1 MLETLSDRL
10 SKVIKTVTG
19 QARLTESNIKDAL
32 REVRIALLE
41 ADVGLPIVKDFIEEV
56 RAKAE
61 GQEVLGSLTPGQALI
76 GVVKD
81 ELTAL
86 MGTSNAELSLFA
98 QPPAII
104 LMAGLQGA
112 GKTTTCGKLA
122 FKLLRDKKRV
132 LLVSCDIRRPA
143 AVAQLAAIAQQ
154 VGVDSYPSEKHMS
167 ALQIAE
173 SALEFAKRN
182 FYDVLIVDTAGR
194 LSIDQEMMNEIKTLS
209 TTLNPVETLFT
220 LDAMQGQDAVNV
232 ARVFSETLSLTG
244 VILTKMDGDSR
255 GGAAL
260 SVRKVTGQ
268 PIKFIG
274 TGEKMDGLEPFFPER
289 LATRILGM
297 GDILSLVDD
306 AKKSVDDKEAVKLA
320 KKLKSGKRF
329 NLEDFKSQMQQMQK
343 MGGMGAIMEKLP
355 ANLSQAAQG
364 ASLDDKAASRTI
376 GIIESMTVGERR
388 RPEVIKAS
396 RKRRIAKGAGVSVQE
411 VNKLLKQFEQMQKMM
426 KLMGKGGGLK
436 RMLSGMGGAMGGRG

>member
-10 SKVIKTVTG
+10 SQVIKAVTG

-41 ADVGLPIVKDFIEEV
+41 ADVALPIVKDFIEEV
-56 RAKAE
+56 KVKAE
-61 GQEVLGSLTPGQALI
+61 GKEVLGSLTPGQALI

-86 MGTSNAELSLFA
+86 MGTRNAELSLA
-98 QPPAII
+98 VQPPAII

-122 FKLLRDKKRV
+122 LKLSQDKKRV
-132 LLVSCDIRRPA
+132 LLVSCDVRRPA
-143 AVAQLAAIAQQ
+143 AVAQLTAVAKQ
-154 VGVDSYPSEKHMS
+154 VGVDSYLPQQGAS
-167 ALQIAE
+167 ALKIAE
-173 SALEFAKRN
+173 AALEFAKKN

-194 LSIDQEMMNEIKTLS
+194 LSIDKEMMDEIRALS
-209 TTLNPVETLFT
+209 EILNPVETLFT
-220 LDAMQGQDAVNV
+220 VDAMQGQDAVNV
-232 ARVFSETLSLTG
+232 ARTFSETLSLTG

-260 SVRKVTGQ
+260 SVRRVTGQ
-268 PIKFIG
+268 PIKFLG

-306 AKKSVDDKEAVKLA
+306 AKKSVDDKEAAKLA
-320 KKLKSGKRF
+320 RKLKSGKRF
-329 NLEDFKSQMQQMQK
+329 NLEDFKSQMQQMQN

-355 ANLSQAAQG
+355 SNLSQAAHG
-364 ASLDDKAASRTI
+364 ASLDEKTASRTI
-376 GIIESMTVGERR
+376 GIIDSMTVVERR

-396 RKRRIAKGAGVSVQE
+396 RKRRIAKGSGVSVQE

-426 KLMGKGGGLK
+426 KLMGKTGGLK
-436 RMLSGMGGAMGGRG
+436 RMLSGLGGAMGRR

>member
-10 SKVIKTVTG
+10 SQVIKTVTG

-41 ADVGLPIVKDFIEEV
+41 ADVALPIVKDFIEEV
-56 RAKAE
+56 KVKAE
-61 GQEVLGSLTPGQALI
+61 GKEVLGSLTPGQALI

-86 MGTSNAELSLFA
+86 MGTRNAELSLA
-98 QPPAII
+98 VQPPAII

-122 FKLLRDKKRV
+122 LKLSQDKKRV
-132 LLVSCDIRRPA
+132 LLVSCDVRRPA
-143 AVAQLAAIAQQ
+143 AVAQLTAVAKQ
-154 VGVDSYPSEKHMS
+154 VGVDSYPPQQGAS
-167 ALQIAE
+167 ALKIAE
-173 SALEFAKRN
+173 AALEFAKKN

-194 LSIDQEMMNEIKTLS
+194 LSIDKEMMDEIRALS
-209 TTLNPVETLFT
+209 EILNPVETLFT
-220 LDAMQGQDAVNV
+220 VDAMQGQDAVNV
-232 ARVFSETLSLTG
+232 AQTFSETLSLTG

-260 SVRKVTGQ
+260 SVRRVTGQ
-268 PIKFIG
+268 PIKFLG

-306 AKKSVDDKEAVKLA
+306 AKKSVDDKEAAKLA
-320 KKLKSGKRF
+320 RKLKSGKRF
-329 NLEDFKSQMQQMQK
+329 NLEDFKSQMQQMQN

-355 ANLSQAAQG
+355 SNLSQAAQG
-364 ASLDDKAASRTI
+364 ASLDEKTASLTI
-376 GIIESMTVGERR
+376 GIIDSMTVVERR

-396 RKRRIAKGAGVSVQE
+396 RKRRIAKGSGVSVQE

-426 KLMGKGGGLK
+426 KLMGKTGGLK
-436 RMLSGMGGAMGGRG
+436 RMLSGLGGAMGRR

>member
-10 SKVIKTVTG
+10 SQVIKTVTG

-41 ADVGLPIVKDFIEEV
+41 ADVALPIVKDFIEEV
-56 RAKAE
+56 KVKAE
-61 GQEVLGSLTPGQALI
+61 GKEVLGSLTPGQALI

-86 MGTSNAELSLFA
+86 MGTRNAELSLA
-98 QPPAII
+98 VQPPAII

-122 FKLLRDKKRV
+122 LKLSQDKKRV
-132 LLVSCDIRRPA
+132 LLVSCDVRRPA
-143 AVAQLAAIAQQ
+143 AVAQLTAVAKQ
-154 VGVDSYPSEKHMS
+154 VGVDSYPPQQGAS
-167 ALQIAE
+167 ALKIAE
-173 SALEFAKRN
+173 AALEFAKKN

-194 LSIDQEMMNEIKTLS
+194 LSIDKEMMDEIRTLS
-209 TTLNPVETLFT
+209 EILNPVETLFT
-220 LDAMQGQDAVNV
+220 VDAMQGQDAVNV
-232 ARVFSETLSLTG
+232 ARTFSETLSLTG

-260 SVRKVTGQ
+260 SVTRVTGQ
-268 PIKFIG
+268 PIKFLG

-306 AKKSVDDKEAVKLA
+306 AKKSVDDKEAAKLA
-320 KKLKSGKRF
+320 RKLKSGKRF
-329 NLEDFKSQMQQMQK
+329 NLEDFKSQMQQMQN

-355 ANLSQAAQG
+355 SNLSQAAQG
-364 ASLDDKAASRTI
+364 ASLDEKTASRTI
-376 GIIESMTVGERR
+376 GIIDSMTVVERR

-396 RKRRIAKGAGVSVQE
+396 RKRRIAKGSGVSVQE

-426 KLMGKGGGLK
+426 KLMGKTGGLK
-436 RMLSGMGGAMGGRG
+436 RMLSGLGGAMGGR

>member
-10 SKVIKTVTG
+10 SQVIKTVTG

-41 ADVGLPIVKDFIEEV
+41 ADVALPIVKDFIEEV
-56 RAKAE
+56 KVKAE
-61 GQEVLGSLTPGQALI
+61 GKEVLGSLTPGQALI

-86 MGTSNAELSLFA
+86 MGTRNAELSLA
-98 QPPAII
+98 VQPPAII

-122 FKLLRDKKRV
+122 LKLSQDKKRV
-132 LLVSCDIRRPA
+132 LLVSCDVRRPA
-143 AVAQLAAIAQQ
+143 AVAQLTAVAKQ
-154 VGVDSYPSEKHMS
+154 VGVDSYPPQQGAS
-167 ALQIAE
+167 ALKIAE
-173 SALEFAKRN
+173 AALEFAKKN

-194 LSIDQEMMNEIKTLS
+194 LSIDKEMMDEIRTLS
-209 TTLNPVETLFT
+209 EILNPVETLFT
-220 LDAMQGQDAVNV
+220 VDAMQGQDAVNV
-232 ARVFSETLSLTG
+232 ARTFSETLSLTG

-260 SVRKVTGQ
+260 SVRRVTGQ
-268 PIKFIG
+268 PIKFLG

-306 AKKSVDDKEAVKLA
+306 AKKSVDDKEAAKLA
-320 KKLKSGKRF
+320 RKLKSGKRF
-329 NLEDFKSQMQQMQK
+329 NLEDFKSQMQQMQN
-343 MGGMGAIMEKLP
+343 MGGIGAIMEKLP
-355 ANLSQAAQG
+355 SNLSQAAQG
-364 ASLDDKAASRTI
+364 ASLDEKTASRTI
-376 GIIESMTVGERR
+376 GIIDSMTVVERR

-396 RKRRIAKGAGVSVQE
+396 RKRRIAKGSGVSVQE

-426 KLMGKGGGLK
+426 KLMGKTGGLK
-436 RMLSGMGGAMGGRG
+436 RMLSGLGGAMGRR

>member
-10 SKVIKTVTG
+10 SQVIKTVTG

-41 ADVGLPIVKDFIEEV
+41 ADVALPIVKDFIEEV
-56 RAKAE
+56 KVKAE
-61 GQEVLGSLTPGQALI
+61 GKEVLGSLTPGQALI

-86 MGTSNAELSLFA
+86 MGTRNAELSLA
-98 QPPAII
+98 VQPPAII

-122 FKLLRDKKRV
+122 LKLSQDKKRV
-132 LLVSCDIRRPA
+132 LLVSCDVRRPA
-143 AVAQLAAIAQQ
+143 AVAQLTAVAKQ
-154 VGVDSYPSEKHMS
+154 VGVDSYPPQQGAS
-167 ALQIAE
+167 ALKIAE
-173 SALEFAKRN
+173 AALEFAKKN

-194 LSIDQEMMNEIKTLS
+194 LSIDKEMMDEIRTLS
-209 TTLNPVETLFT
+209 ETLNPVETLFT
-220 LDAMQGQDAVNV
+220 VDAMQGQDAVNV
-232 ARVFSETLSLTG
+232 ARTFSETLSLTG

-260 SVRKVTGQ
+260 SVTRVTGQ
-268 PIKFIG
+268 PIKFLG

-306 AKKSVDDKEAVKLA
+306 AKKSVDDKEAAKLA
-320 KKLKSGKRF
+320 RKLKSGKRF
-329 NLEDFKSQMQQMQK
+329 NLEDFKSQMQQMQN

-355 ANLSQAAQG
+355 SNLSQAAQG
-364 ASLDDKAASRTI
+364 ASLDEKTASRTI
-376 GIIESMTVGERR
+376 GIIDSMTVVERR

-396 RKRRIAKGAGVSVQE
+396 RKRRIAKGSGVSVQE

-426 KLMGKGGGLK
+426 KLMGKTGGLK
-436 RMLSGMGGAMGGRG
+436 RMLSGLGGAMGGR

>member
-10 SKVIKTVTG
+10 SQVIKTVTG

-41 ADVGLPIVKDFIEEV
+41 ADVALPIVKDFIEEV
-56 RAKAE
+56 KVKAE
-61 GQEVLGSLTPGQALI
+61 GKEVLGSLTPGQALI

-86 MGTSNAELSLFA
+86 MGTRNAELSLA
-98 QPPAII
+98 VQPPAII

-122 FKLLRDKKRV
+122 LKLSQDKKRV
-132 LLVSCDIRRPA
+132 LLVSCDVRRPA
-143 AVAQLAAIAQQ
+143 AVAQLTAVAKQ
-154 VGVDSYPSEKHMS
+154 VGVDSYPPQQGAS
-167 ALQIAE
+167 ALKIAE
-173 SALEFAKRN
+173 AALEFAKKN

-194 LSIDQEMMNEIKTLS
+194 LSIDKEMMDEIRALS
-209 TTLNPVETLFT
+209 EILNPVETLFT
-220 LDAMQGQDAVNV
+220 VDAMQGQDAVNV
-232 ARVFSETLSLTG
+232 ARTFSETLSLTG

-260 SVRKVTGQ
+260 SVRRVTGQ
-268 PIKFIG
+268 PIKFLG

-306 AKKSVDDKEAVKLA
+306 AKKSVDDKEAAKLA
-320 KKLKSGKRF
+320 RKLKSGKRF
-329 NLEDFKSQMQQMQK
+329 NLEDFKSQMQQMQN

-355 ANLSQAAQG
+355 SNLSQAAQG
-364 ASLDDKAASRTI
+364 ASLDEKTASRTI
-376 GIIESMTVGERR
+376 GIIDSMTVVERR

-396 RKRRIAKGAGVSVQE
+396 RKRRIAKGSGVSVQE

-426 KLMGKGGGLK
+426 KLMGKTGGLK
-436 RMLSGMGGAMGGRG
+436 RMLSGLGGAMGGR

>member
-10 SKVIKTVTG
+10 SQVIKTVTG

-41 ADVGLPIVKDFIEEV
+41 ADVALPIVKDFIEEV
-56 RAKAE
+56 KVKAE
-61 GQEVLGSLTPGQALI
+61 GKEVLGSLTPGQALI

-86 MGTSNAELSLFA
+86 MGTRNAELSLA
-98 QPPAII
+98 VQPPAII

-122 FKLLRDKKRV
+122 LKLLQDKKRV
-132 LLVSCDIRRPA
+132 LLVSCDVRRPA
-143 AVAQLAAIAQQ
+143 AVAQLTAVAKQ
-154 VGVDSYPSEKHMS
+154 VGVDSYPPQQGAS
-167 ALQIAE
+167 ALKIAE
-173 SALEFAKRN
+173 AALEFAKKN

-194 LSIDQEMMNEIKTLS
+194 LSIDKEMMDEIRTLS
-209 TTLNPVETLFT
+209 EVLNPVETLFT
-220 LDAMQGQDAVNV
+220 VDAMQGQDAVNV
-232 ARVFSETLSLTG
+232 ARTFSETLSLTG

-260 SVRKVTGQ
+260 SVRRVTGQ
-268 PIKFIG
+268 PIKFLG

-306 AKKSVDDKEAVKLA
+306 AKKSVDDKEAAKLA
-320 KKLKSGKRF
+320 RKLKSGKRF
-329 NLEDFKSQMQQMQK
+329 NLEDFKSQMQQMQN

-355 ANLSQAAQG
+355 SNLSQAAQG
-364 ASLDDKAASRTI
+364 ASLDEKTASRTI
-376 GIIESMTVGERR
+376 GIIDSMTVVERR

-396 RKRRIAKGAGVSVQE
+396 RKRRIAKGSGVSVQE

-426 KLMGKGGGLK
+426 KLMGKTGGLK
-436 RMLSGMGGAMGGRG
+436 RMLSGLGGAMGGR

>member
-10 SKVIKTVTG
+10 SQVIKTVTG

-41 ADVGLPIVKDFIEEV
+41 ADVALPIVKDFIEEV
-56 RAKAE
+56 KVKAE
-61 GQEVLGSLTPGQALI
+61 GKEVLGSLTPGQALI

-86 MGTSNAELSLFA
+86 MGTRNAELSLA
-98 QPPAII
+98 VQPPAII

-122 FKLLRDKKRV
+122 LKLSQDKKRV
-132 LLVSCDIRRPA
+132 LLVSCDVRRPA
-143 AVAQLAAIAQQ
+143 AVAQLTAVAKQ
-154 VGVDSYPSEKHMS
+154 VGVDSYPPQQGAS
-167 ALQIAE
+167 ALKIAE
-173 SALEFAKRN
+173 AALEFAKKN

-194 LSIDQEMMNEIKTLS
+194 LSIDKEMMDEIRALS
-209 TTLNPVETLFT
+209 EALNPVETLFT
-220 LDAMQGQDAVNV
+220 VDAMQGQDAVNV
-232 ARVFSETLSLTG
+232 ARTFSETLSLTG

-260 SVRKVTGQ
+260 SVRRVTGQ
-268 PIKFIG
+268 PIKFLG

-306 AKKSVDDKEAVKLA
+306 AKKSVDDKEAAKLA
-320 KKLKSGKRF
+320 RKLKSGKRF
-329 NLEDFKSQMQQMQK
+329 NLEDFKSQMQQMQN

-355 ANLSQAAQG
+355 SNLSQAAQG
-364 ASLDDKAASRTI
+364 ASLDEKTASRTI
-376 GIIESMTVGERR
+376 GIIDSMTVVERR

-396 RKRRIAKGAGVSVQE
+396 RKRRIAKGSGVSVQE

-426 KLMGKGGGLK
+426 KLMGKTGGLK
-436 RMLSGMGGAMGGRG
+436 RMLSGLGGAMGGR